1 MPEPSKT
8 TDDQAK
14 VPANIT
20 VEKGIV
26 EKETVSS
33 GNKSSYVSYV
43 IMIACLSASVIGL
56 FYYFTK
62 SDKSETIEKSTEG
75 GLVVGNLVDGNEYLI
90 YLKSVEV
97 QPQKANGKT
106 WDNGN
111 SAPDVFYQV
120 LWKGNQVYQSET
132 MDDSLI
138 ADWIPVGLSLKDSIL
153 SGQVSVDQAIK
164 LPKVKCD
171 SKSINAD
178 EVIFKVID
186 NDLLT
191 GNDPIQD
198 VSLLLSKLRLGD
210 NTVNF
215 DDKAGCNLIKIVV
228 RIVDNNLSADEK
240 IQAIMRSR

>member
-1 MPEPSKT
+1 MPEPSET
-8 TDDQAK
+8 TGDQAK
-14 VPANIT
+14 APANNA
-20 VEKGIV
+20 VEKT
-26 EKETVSS
+26 TVTS
-33 GNKSSYVSYV
+33 GKSSYVSYV
-43 IMIACLSASVIGL
+43 IMIVCLVAAAISLI
-56 FYYFTK
+56 YYFTK
-62 SDKSETIEKSTEG
+62 VDKSGTAEKGTEG
-75 GLVVGNLVDGNEYLI
+75 ESAVGNLIDGNEYLI

-97 QPQKANGKT
+97 QPQKANGKP

-171 SKSINAD
+171 NNTKNAD
-178 EVIFKVID
+178 EVIFKIID
-186 NDLLT
+186 NDLLS
-191 GNDPIQD
+191 GNDHIQD

-210 NTVNF
+210 NTVDF
-215 DDKAGCNLIKIVV
+215 DDKAKHNLIKMVV